1 MVEKDVDEYVD
12 VRPNQSTYSQ
22 QNICFVTDVKNII
35 MVHGILT

>member
-1 MVEKDVDEYVD
+1 MVEKDVDDYVD

-22 QNICFVTDVKNII
+22 KNIFFVTDVKNII